1 MIALIRWLLRLCVIW
16 SHWSHLITSGPRWS
30 HWSLLRSDEF
40 DAYFGSVDRFFNFD
54 DILMTY
60 RPVGFVASKKVQS
73 LARSHSHFNKERQ
86 GYRGMHLVFQR
97 LDSHKKM
104 AYPPAVSGLWRIIFF
119 HILVV
124 AKRKGG
130 SVIWQIRVY
139 CSRPW
144 EHGKESREKAA
155 EKMHDCG
162 ARKIDDL
169 NNILGR

>member
-1 MIALIRWLLRLCVIW
+1 
-16 SHWSHLITSGPRWS
+16 
-30 HWSLLRSDEF
+30 
-40 DAYFGSVDRFFNFD
+40 
-54 DILMTY
+54 
-60 RPVGFVASKKVQS
+60 
-73 LARSHSHFNKERQ
+73 
-86 GYRGMHLVFQR
+86 MHLVFQR

-139 CSRPW
+139 CPCPW
-144 EHGKESREKAA
+144 EHEKALRERKRERESRT

-169 NNILGR
+169 NNIL